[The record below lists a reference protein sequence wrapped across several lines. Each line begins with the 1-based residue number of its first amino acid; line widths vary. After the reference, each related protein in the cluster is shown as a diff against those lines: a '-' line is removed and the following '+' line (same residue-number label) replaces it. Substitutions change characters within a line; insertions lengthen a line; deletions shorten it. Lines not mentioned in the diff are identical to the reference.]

1 VVVAHS
7 SEFLYRLKNN
17 PTIGNSL
24 QILLKHLE
32 PFGQLG
38 VELFFALS
46 GFLIGTILIKQY
58 MQVERLEFKEL
69 LHFWKRRWWRTL
81 PLYWVAVTINI
92 VMYHAIKLQPFEA
105 WKLTYYPLVQNLA
118 WPHPPFFMGEAW
130 SLAIEEWFYLTFPI
144 ALWVFAKRSNDT
156 KQRQKNFLYITL
168 FYALSAIILRSI
180 NALQPIYTEGQDSGI
195 RKVVLLRLDAIT
207 LGVLIAYL
215 HYFHGEWLAKWR
227 KALLGLGVLITCFV
241 YYLILFPAIATTA
254 AAGSLPRY
262 LGDAFLY
269 LLAPLGFALCIPY
282 FSSIRT
288 HSSNIAVKVITQIST
303 LSYALYLCHYSMIYI
318 PYFYRLQCTTT
329 IEVVGI
335 YSLYLLLITLVA
347 WGLHKLIEQPF
358 MRYRDRTTF

>member
-1 VVVAHS
+1 
-7 SEFLYRLKNN
+7 
-17 PTIGNSL
+17 
-24 QILLKHLE
+24 
-32 PFGQLG
+32 
-38 VELFFALS
+38 
-46 GFLIGTILIKQY
+46 
-58 MQVERLEFKEL
+58 
-69 LHFWKRRWWRTL
+69 
-81 PLYWVAVTINI
+81 
-92 VMYHAIKLQPFEA
+92 
-105 WKLTYYPLVQNLA
+105 
-118 WPHPPFFMGEAW
+118 MGEAW

-144 ALWVFAKRSNDT
+144 ALWVFAKHSNDT
-156 KQRQKNFLYITL
+156 KQRQKSFLYITL

-227 KALLGLGVLITCFV
+227 KALFGLGVLISCFV

-254 AAGSLPRY
+254 AEGSLPRY

-288 HSSNIAVKVITQIST
+288 QRNNIAIKVITHIST

-318 PYFYRLQCTTT
+318 PYFYRMQCTTT

-358 MRYRDRTTF
+358 MRYRDRTT